1 MEKINEILKEYRKC
15 SGISLDELQKKTGVP
30 KSTLSR
36 YENNPNQKIDIK
48 TFSEIARVL
57 KVPSDVIE
65 NIWID
70 ENSVPKSGFAKLPVL
85 GRVCAGNGIVAQENI
100 IGQEFADIKYN
111 SDDYFYLSVRGN
123 SMSPKIDSGDLVL
136 VKKQSCVENGD
147 VAVVIVDNE
156 DGMLKKIVYDEK
168 SIKLLSFNPYYPEM
182 CFEDFDMNRV
192 KIVGK
197 VIESK
202 KKW

>member
-1 MEKINEILKEYRKC
+1 M
-15 SGISLDELQKKTGVP
+15 
-30 KSTLSR
+30 
-36 YENNPNQKIDIK
+36 
-48 TFSEIARVL
+48 
-57 KVPSDVIE
+57 
-65 NIWID
+65 
-70 ENSVPKSGFAKLPVL
+70 
-85 GRVCAGNGIVAQENI
+85 
-100 IGQEFADIKYN
+100 
-111 SDDYFYLSVRGN
+111 
-123 SMSPKIDSGDLVL
+123 VL

-156 DGMLKKIVYDEK
+156 DGMLKKVVYDEK